1 MYNLYPSM
9 KYRLGALDIIQPT
22 VRKQLKE
29 SYARTQHLEG
39 RTAMSETMESL
50 EKDRQIPRN
59 LSHPTDIYIYIY
71 IKIKTKASMTAVSER
86 CFYSRYTP
94 CRRHH
99 LLGDFRAPVGN
110 RSGVVQKPFGVFRV
124 QHNSK

>member
-22 VRKQLKE
+22 VGKQLKE

-59 LSHPTDIYIYIY
+59 LSHPTDIYICEIRTTHYRNFQKQNARIE
-71 IKIKTKASMTAVSER
+71 KSARER
-86 CFYSRYTP
+86 E
-94 CRRHH
+94 
-99 LLGDFRAPVGN
+99 
-110 RSGVVQKPFGVFRV
+110 
-124 QHNSK
+124 SKNNI